1 MLFLFPPLG
10 NLACLALL
18 PVFVKENSFICIVG
32 FPLAVCN
39 DDKAF
44 LNSKLYN
51 LQFHNVFL
59 GNLKVLTIWS
69 PLCCMPGIFVNFEGQ
84 ACARESVIR
93 WSSLIRHT
101 ELVIRWSSDL
111 HCMGIRNLSNL
122 IKQSSDVKKVFFHND
137 ILSNFTCLVIKTSI
151 MRNDKRF
158 CSIVLFFLWCAS
170 AATAWVVKVETA

>member
-44 LNSKLYN
+44 LKSKLYN
-51 LQFHNVFL
+51 LQFHKLFL
-59 GNLKVLTIWS
+59 CNLKVLNIWS
-69 PLCCMPGIFVNFEGQ
+69 PLWCIASK
-84 ACARESVIR
+84 ACAREFVIR
-93 WSSLIRHT
+93 WSSLIRHK

-122 IKQSSDVKKVFFHND
+122 IKQSSDIQKVFFHND
-137 ILSNFTCLVIKTSI
+137 ILSSFTCLLIKISI

>member
-10 NLACLALL
+10 NLACLAQL

-51 LQFHNVFL
+51 LQFFKIFL

-69 PLCCMPGIFVNFEGQ
+69 PFWCRPGMFVALQVRRASEDGHH
-84 ACARESVIR
+84 SLDIR
-93 WSSLIRHT
+93 CWLSDGHQTCIAWASETYRISS
-101 ELVIRWSSDL
+101 SSHQTL
-111 HCMGIRNLSNL
+111 
-122 IKQSSDVKKVFFHND
+122 
-137 ILSNFTCLVIKTSI
+137 
-151 MRNDKRF
+151 KRF
-158 CSIVLFFLWCAS
+158 FSTMISCPILPA
-170 AATAWVVKVETA
+170 